1 MKKNLFAK
9 LAGISLA
16 AVLSVGAI
24 ACTVD
29 PGNSSD
35 AGGLTRNF
43 KSSNEFFAMSAAS
56 GVSFL
61 DAESGSTRVKKARAV
76 GMKSESAGKILNE
89 NLNGN
94 SSENPSENGG
104 ENAGESSEILARP
117 SEYTDESVAEI
128 RNCLVLFDSV
138 VGGGVNFEVGENSE
152 TDGAYASYGF
162 RMTVNFGGESAVMY
176 YDETGTK
183 TEVDDDETE
192 EKTTLKGVLVSG
204 NNVYDASGIREI
216 EKEADEKEYS
226 LELLIKRD
234 AASYVKFSYETESEK
249 GKNETEYKCEI
260 FENGRKIQETEIEIE
275 EKNGKTEIKFEL
287 EKNGK
292 GDGVEYEIVKRSEGA
307 FDIVREENG
316 KKSYVLA
323 EKQADGYKFTYSNLF
338 VEIVPFVG

>member
-16 AVLSVGAI
+16 AVLTVGAV
-24 ACTVD
+24 ACAVD
-29 PGNSSD
+29 SGNSSGAAD
-35 AGGLTRNF
+35 GGVTRKF
-43 KSSNEFFAMSAAS
+43 ESSNEFFAMSAAS

-61 DAESGSTRVKKARAV
+61 DVESGSKRIGRARAV
-76 GMKSESAGKILNE
+76 GAKRESAD
-89 NLNGN
+89 
-94 SSENPSENGG
+94 
-104 ENAGESSEILARP
+104 ENAGQSTDGASEVLARP
-117 SEYTDESVAEI
+117 SEYTDESVSEI

-138 VGGGVNFEVGENSE
+138 VGGGVSFEVGENPE

-176 YDETGTK
+176 YNETGTK

-204 NNVYDASGIREI
+204 NNEYEAAGIREI
-216 EKEADEKEYS
+216 EEDEDEKEYS

-234 AASYVKFSYETESEK
+234 AGSYVKFSYETASEK
-249 GKNETEYKCEI
+249 GKNETEYKCVI
-260 FENGRKIQETEIEIE
+260 FENGRVVQETEIEIE
-275 EKNGKTEIKFEL
+275 EKHGKTEIKFEL

-338 VEIVPFVG
+338 VENVPFVG